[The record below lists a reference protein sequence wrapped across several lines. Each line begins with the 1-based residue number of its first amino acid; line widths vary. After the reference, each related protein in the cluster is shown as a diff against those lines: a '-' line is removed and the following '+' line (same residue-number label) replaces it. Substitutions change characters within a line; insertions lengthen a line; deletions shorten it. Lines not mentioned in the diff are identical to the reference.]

1 MNELTCP
8 CFMKTDLELAVDK
21 LSFLEENYSCMNSP
35 EYLKTLPKHE
45 LLCCLCLIDVV
56 ILSIKQ
62 KRYTCTI
69 TELIRLYECRENIIL
84 VLFVKYKFHPRL

>member
-45 LLCCLCLIDVV
+45 LLC
-56 ILSIKQ
+56 
-62 KRYTCTI
+62 TCA
-69 TELIRLYECRENIIL
+69 
-84 VLFVKYKFHPRL
+84 

>member
-21 LSFLEENYSCMNSP
+21 LSFLEENYSCM
-35 EYLKTLPKHE
+35 
-45 LLCCLCLIDVV
+45 
-56 ILSIKQ
+56 KQ

-84 VLFVKYKFHPRL
+84 VIFVKYKSHPRL